1 MIRDVEELIPF
12 ENQKNN
18 IPVDNINDYFLP
30 KYKDTQVIIKYRKY
44 QKKLQKRKH
53 KKTKNKAKYKIS

>member
-1 MIRDVEELIPF
+1 MIRDIEELIPF

-30 KYKDTQVIIKYRKY
+30 KYKDTQVVIKYRKY
-44 QKKLQKRKH
+44 QKENKKENT
-53 KKTKNKAKYKIS
+53 KKTKKQSKI

>member
-1 MIRDVEELIPF
+1 MIRDIEELIPF

-30 KYKDTQVIIKYRKY
+30 KYKDTQVVIKYRKY
-44 QKKLQKRKH
+44 QKNHKKENT
-53 KKTKNKAKYKIS
+53 KKTKKQSKI

>member
-1 MIRDVEELIPF
+1 MIRDIEELIPF

-30 KYKDTQVIIKYRKY
+30 KYKDTQVVIKYRKY
-44 QKKLQKRKH
+44 QKNHKKD
-53 KKTKNKAKYKIS
+53 KKTKQNIK